1 MFGIVKVHFFINRMI
16 SKMIGISAAQGIA
29 VAGTSGVDSQ
39 TASNAVRADSRES
52 YSTALRD
59 TVSSGTNF
67 SIKHPAS
74 HNACLTRLGET
85 PRRTALAKSIKQ
97 ERESS
102 ELKFGAQDIINFQ
115 LTETEICVNNQ
126 INKEISFHTPKTLR
140 VKRINNIVVNPL

>member
-1 MFGIVKVHFFINRMI
+1 MI

-29 VAGTSGVDSQ
+29 VAVTSGVDSQ

-52 YSTALRD
+52 YSTSDWRD

-115 LTETEICVNNQ
+115 DNMIF
-126 INKEISFHTPKTLR
+126 KSS
-140 VKRINNIVVNPL
+140 

>member
-1 MFGIVKVHFFINRMI
+1 MI

-29 VAGTSGVDSQ
+29 VAVTSGAVEDSQ

-52 YSTALRD
+52 YSTSDWRD

-102 ELKFGAQDIINFQ
+102 ELKFGAQDIINFHYR
-115 LTETEICVNNQ
+115 ETEICVNNQ
-126 INKEISFHTPKTLR
+126 INKEINFHTPKILR
-140 VKRINNIVVNPL
+140 VKRINKIVVAPL